1 MKQLW
6 KSVTDDEIETLL
18 LIVTCK
24 SIETNDQ
31 IESCKKIETLSVE
44 SIKIND

>member
-24 SIETNDQ
+24 SIETHDKVVTQ
-31 IESCKKIETLSVE
+31 RSIETRLVE
-44 SIKIND
+44 CIKIND

>member
-6 KSVTDDEIETLL
+6 KIVTDDEIETLL

>member
-18 LIVTCK
+18 LIVTGK
-24 SIETNDQ
+24 SIETRD
-31 IESCKKIETLSVE
+31 KVVT
-44 SIKIND
+44 

>member
-18 LIVTCK
+18 LIVTGK

>member
-24 SIETNDQ
+24 SIETSDKVVTYRV
-31 IESCKKIETLSVE
+31 IEPAL
-44 SIKIND
+44 

>member
-18 LIVTCK
+18 LIVTGK
-24 SIETNDQ
+24 SIETHDKVVTQ
-31 IESCKKIETLSVE
+31 RSIETLSVE

>member
-24 SIETNDQ
+24 SIET
-31 IESCKKIETLSVE
+31 TLVTVTIVGLKHASRLCN
-44 SIKIND
+44 IN